1 MYPEVVGAH
10 LHEVIATDSDVFL
23 TAFGINAET
32 EMGPWLR
39 DTIVPS
45 LILTGENDGGCN
57 PRLNLKIN
65 AAMRSSELLILPE
78 YKHSILIK
86 ARDIVAKNILRVLAK
101 I

>member
-32 EMGPWLR
+32 KMGPWLR
-39 DTIVPS
+39 DTIGPS
-45 LILTGENDGGCN
+45 LMLTGENDGGCN
-57 PRLNLKIN
+57 PRLNLKIT
-65 AAMRSSELLILPE
+65 AAMRSSELVILPE
-78 YKHSILIK
+78 YKHSILIE
-86 ARDIVAKNILRVLAK
+86 ARDIVAKNIPRVLAK